1 MLLTRERFKGFTK
14 KVLADPARQT
24 EAILAV
30 SADSRAAVDE
40 LVDTALEAGGSAA
53 NDPMDMDI
61 MHSRSYDPDGHL
73 WEVMWMDP
81 AALEAQPASA

>member
-1 MLLTRERFKGFTK
+1 M
-14 KVLADPARQT
+14 
-24 EAILAV
+24 
-30 SADSRAAVDE
+30 DE
-40 LVDTALEAGGSAA
+40 LADTALEAGGSAA